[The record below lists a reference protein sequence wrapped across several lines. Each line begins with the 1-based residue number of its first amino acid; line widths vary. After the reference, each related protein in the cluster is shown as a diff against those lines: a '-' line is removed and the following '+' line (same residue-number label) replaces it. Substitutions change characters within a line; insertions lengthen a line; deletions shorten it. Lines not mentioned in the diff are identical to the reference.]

1 MAVLIPAIFAVN
13 LLQGVTRRGGDPAA
27 ILRHAGLD
35 TAARPISHP
44 NFVKL
49 VRTVTLTLDDELG
62 GLQERPQRIGS
73 TAILA
78 AHASHA
84 ETLGDAYRRTV
95 QFMDII
101 DNSFRYTFREEG
113 ESAIFEMVRI
123 PGRVVLNELAVEM
136 IMVLVNRMLS
146 WLAGNKGAVN
156 RAWFDYPSPP
166 HAPIY
171 RAMFMQAP
179 VRFEQSSS
187 GLAIPRN
194 LMKLPLVRTEEQ
206 AMAYARRT
214 PLDAFLPVD
223 GTTGLALE
231 AALTI
236 DAILTREGRLADMDE
251 VGRNLN
257 MPSHRL
263 RRSLKLEG
271 VDYSDLRKQVRRDL
285 AVRLLTTTDLSI
297 EDIAARAGFSE
308 ASSFI
313 RAFRGWTGLT
323 PRAYRVSDL

>member
-1 MAVLIPAIFAVN
+1 MTVSIPAVFAEN
-13 LLQGVTRRGGDPAA
+13 LLQGVTRRGADPAA
-27 ILRHAGLD
+27 ILKRAGLS
-35 TAARPISHP
+35 AANRSMTHP
-44 NFVKL
+44 SFVKL

-62 GLQERPQRIGS
+62 GLQDRPQRIGS

-84 ETLGDAYRRTV
+84 ENLGEAYRRTV
-95 QFMDII
+95 QFMDVL
-101 DNSFRYTFREEG
+101 DNSFRYRFREEG
-113 ESAIFEMVRI
+113 ESAIFEMERI

-136 IMVLVNRMLS
+136 IMVLVNRMLG

-156 RAWFDYPSPP
+156 RAWFDYASPS

-171 RAMFMQAP
+171 RAMFLQAP
-179 VRFEQSSS
+179 VRFEQSTS
-187 GLAIPRN
+187 GLAIPRA
-194 LMKLPLVRTEEQ
+194 LMKLPLVRTEDQ

-214 PLDAFLPVD
+214 PLDAFLPMD

-231 AALTI
+231 AALAI
-236 DAILTREGRLADMDE
+236 DTILTRDGRLADME
-251 VGRNLN
+251 EIGRLLN

-263 RRSLKLEG
+263 RRTLKREG

-285 AVRLLTTTDLSI
+285 AVRLLTTTDLPI
-297 EDIAARAGFSE
+297 EVVASRCGFSE
-308 ASSFI
+308 ASAFI

-323 PRAYRVSDL
+323 PRTYRVSDL